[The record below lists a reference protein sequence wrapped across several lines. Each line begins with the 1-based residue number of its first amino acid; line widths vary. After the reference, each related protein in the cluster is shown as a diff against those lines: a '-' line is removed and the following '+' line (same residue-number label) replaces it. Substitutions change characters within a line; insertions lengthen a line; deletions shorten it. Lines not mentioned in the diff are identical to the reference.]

1 MTNKSIW
8 HKNIRTKRGK
18 ELKEDIE
25 TNILI
30 IGAGIT
36 GLTAAYFLKDKDVT
50 IIDKGKIGY
59 GKTAFSTGK
68 VTYLQDLLLKG
79 NKENEDCYL
88 LSQIEASNIIKKIIL
103 SNNIKCNYE
112 SNFSYLFAENESDVK
127 KIKKIEKILSRND
140 IKFKVKEDF
149 QGSHY
154 SIKVEDTFVINP
166 VKYLLGLKEKLS
178 KEVRIYENSIATDFD
193 YKENK
198 FITKVNDNYIKS
210 NYLIV
215 TTGYPFLVSLGLI
228 PFRAYIE
235 KGYIGVM
242 DNDKN
247 KKYNAI
253 SANGNKSIRF
263 YLDDTGKEYM
273 LYSNFSDKL
282 YKCMNNEE
290 MTEELKWKAKAVYNK
305 KISSIYSN
313 TDVYTFD
320 KIPLSGEL
328 YNNLYIATG
337 YSGWGL
343 TNGSI
348 SAKII
353 SDSING
359 YQNQYK
365 KTFNPNRKTGIFKGL
380 LHNMESLTVYISSKL
395 KKEKKENAYVYEE
408 NNIKYGKYIDSKN
421 EEHIVYNK
429 CPHMGCNL
437 AFNNISKT
445 WDCPC
450 HSSRFDIDGNIIFG
464 PSHYSIKVEK
474 KKE

>member
-79 NKENEDCYL
+79 SKENEDCYL
-88 LSQIEASNIIKKIIL
+88 LSQIEASSIIKKIIL

-140 IKFKVKEDF
+140 IKFKVKENF

-198 FITKVNDNYIKS
+198 FITKINNNYIKS

-228 PFRAYIE
+228 HW
-235 KGYIGVM
+235 
-242 DNDKN
+242 
-247 KKYNAI
+247 
-253 SANGNKSIRF
+253 S
-263 YLDDTGKEYM
+263 
-273 LYSNFSDKL
+273 
-282 YKCMNNEE
+282 
-290 MTEELKWKAKAVYNK
+290 
-305 KISSIYSN
+305 
-313 TDVYTFD
+313 
-320 KIPLSGEL
+320 
-328 YNNLYIATG
+328 
-337 YSGWGL
+337 
-343 TNGSI
+343 
-348 SAKII
+348 
-353 SDSING
+353 
-359 YQNQYK
+359 
-365 KTFNPNRKTGIFKGL
+365 
-380 LHNMESLTVYISSKL
+380 
-395 KKEKKENAYVYEE
+395 
-408 NNIKYGKYIDSKN
+408 YG
-421 EEHIVYNK
+421 
-429 CPHMGCNL
+429 
-437 AFNNISKT
+437 
-445 WDCPC
+445 
-450 HSSRFDIDGNIIFG
+450 
-464 PSHYSIKVEK
+464 
-474 KKE
+474 